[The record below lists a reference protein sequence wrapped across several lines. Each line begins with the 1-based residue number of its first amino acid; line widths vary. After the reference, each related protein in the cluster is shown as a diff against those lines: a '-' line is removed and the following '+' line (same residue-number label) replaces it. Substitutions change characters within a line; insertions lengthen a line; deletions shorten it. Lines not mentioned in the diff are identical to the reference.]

1 MRMDTWAWIVIIA
14 VVVIAVALIAWAAS
28 RKRRTNELRE
38 RFGPEYDRTMTSDG
52 DRREAESD
60 LRERMERHEALN
72 IRPLDPDAADRYR
85 REWRDVQARFVDAPD
100 ESLRRADGLITEV
113 MQRRGYPM
121 SDFEQRSAD
130 LSVEHAQTVQ
140 DYRAAH
146 AISMQASQGQASTE
160 DQRQG
165 MVHYRA
171 LFDDMVGSGAET
183 DGAET
188 NTMETS
194 DRQVNR

>member
-1 MRMDTWAWIVIIA
+1 MPTWVWIAIIVAIVI
-14 VVVIAVALIAWAAS
+14 VVALIAWAAT
-28 RKRRTNELRE
+28 RKRHTDELRD
-38 RFGPEYDRTMTSDG
+38 RFGPEYDRALSRDG
-52 DRREAESD
+52 GRRDAESE
-60 LRERMERHEALN
+60 LRERVERHEALN
-72 IRPLDPDAADRYR
+72 IQPLAPDAADRYR
-85 REWRDVQARFVDAPD
+85 QEWRDVQARFVDAPD

-130 LSVEHAQTVQ
+130 LSVDHAQTVQ

-146 AISMQASQGQASTE
+146 AISAQAARGQASTE
-160 DQRQG
+160 DQRQA

-171 LFDDMVGSGAET
+171 LFDDMLESGT
-183 DGAET
+183 ST
-188 NTMETS
+188 NGVETS